1 CARNSRLKWLRTYNL
16 LDVW

>member
-1 CARNSRLKWLRTYNL
+1 CARDSRLKWLRTYNL

>member
-1 CARNSRLKWLRTYNL
+1 CARDSRFKWLRTYNL